1 MNNQRIVSDLNIIK
15 PPKWN
20 NVILSAVTG
29 NPVPYFYKK
38 VVAPI
43 HRSTVNELPVMD
55 STDSEDSDNKFK

>member
-38 VVAPI
+38 SR
-43 HRSTVNELPVMD
+43 RSHTSLNCQR
-55 STDSEDSDNKFK
+55 TACNGFY